1 MSKRMKQLSWSHPAF
16 TVVEVSLLLV
26 LTLCILGQWSLV
38 FMLTGM
44 SIFLS
49 MIALIFSLMSQ
60 LSRNVGSDVYHHPF
74 SCMLYSLVDPHEEHQ
89 EEEFKPFVFKDHPE
103 ENGHE

>member
-1 MSKRMKQLSWSHPAF
+1 MSKRMKQFSWSHPAF

-49 MIALIFSLMSQ
+49 IIVLIFSLMYQ
-60 LSRNVGSDVYHHPF
+60 LSRNASSDVYHHPF

-89 EEEFKPFVFKDHPE
+89 EEEFKPFVFKDHPA